1 MHMMNNAGKASEK
14 AGSNAMIIND
24 GEKLAKGE
32 ILDKLEFIIG
42 DSSEVSNGT
51 NSTDAYIKNGRIYG
65 MGNLPT
71 FQEQKDAINSS
82 LSSDSSNNELSL
94 LDSNPYKNTL
104 SSQTEQFNILA

>member
-1 MHMMNNAGKASEK
+1 MHMINNAGKASEK

-24 GEKLAKGE
+24 GEKLGKGE
-32 ILDKLEFIIG
+32 ILDMLEFNIG
-42 DSSEVSNGT
+42 DNSEISNGT

-104 SSQTEQFNILA
+104 SSPTEQFNILA